1 MGRFD
6 RNSSRRP
13 SGRDSGRRAEMFPA
27 VCDKCGKDCQVPF
40 RPSGDKPIYCSNCFE
55 KQGGGSSDRFERRD
69 DSRRSFGGSRDRG
82 DRGNKE
88 MFSAVCDDC
97 GKDCQVPFNPSSD
110 KPIYCSKCFENRG
123 NTHDGN
129 SSGGGN
135 NKQSEQLELIIRKL
149 DQVIAALESK
159 CEPCNCEPKAEKKET
174 VKKEVVKKAKKEVVK
189 KTKAVKKAKKE

>member
-6 RNSSRRP
+6 RNNNRR
-13 SGRDSGRRAEMFPA
+13 SGGRDFGRKTEMFPA
-27 VCDKCGKDCQVPF
+27 VCDQCGKDCQVPF

-69 DSRRSFGGSRDRG
+69 DNRRSFGGSRDRG

-110 KPIYCSKCFENRG
+110 KPIYCSKCFEKRG
-123 NTHDGN
+123 NTHDREN
-129 SSGGGN
+129 SGGSS
-135 NKQSEQLELIIRKL
+135 NKQSEQLDLIMAKL
-149 DQVIAALESK
+149 DQVIKALESK
-159 CEPCNCEPKAEKKET
+159 CEPCNCEPEVVKKSVKKAAKKET
-174 VKKEVVKKAKKEVVK
+174 VKKEVVK